1 MTKHELLSAVPFF
14 STLDADA
21 VAELASQMR
30 LRKVRRGERIFSQ
43 GDPGDSL
50 FLVASGRIKLFI
62 EDAEGDQLTI
72 LFCGPGNCF
81 GEMALLDGNARSA
94 TAEALERAEVW
105 VVTRRSFLDLVRNSP
120 EISIEVIVFLCS
132 KLRTNLARMEEFI
145 FLDTYDRVG
154 RQLVRMATRDDSGNC
169 TVKITQEE
177 LARLVGNSREQVNRV
192 LADLSSLGHISIGR
206 GQVNLDHFDAL
217 QRMFTESDG
226 Y

>member
-1 MTKHELLSAVPFF
+1 MTKNELLSGVPFF
-14 STLDADA
+14 SSLGADA
-21 VAELASQMR
+21 VTELASQMR
-30 LRKVRRGERIFSQ
+30 LRKVRRGDRIFSQ

-50 FLVASGRIKLFI
+50 FLVASGRIKIFI
-62 EDAEGDQLTI
+62 EDAEGEQLTI

-81 GEMALLDGNARSA
+81 GEMALLDGKARSA
-94 TAEALERAEVW
+94 TAEALEQTEVW

-154 RQLVRMATRDDSGNC
+154 RQLLRIATRDDSGTY

-177 LARLVGNSREQVNRV
+177 LARVVGNSREQVNRV
-192 LADLSSLGHISIGR
+192 LADLASLGHVSVSR
-206 GQVNLDHFDAL
+206 GQISLTRFDAL
-217 QRMFTESDG
+217 RQMFLEGDG
-226 Y
+226 H

>member
-1 MTKHELLSAVPFF
+1 MTKNELLSGVPFF
-14 STLDADA
+14 SSLGADA
-21 VAELASQMR
+21 VTELASQMR
-30 LRKVRRGERIFSQ
+30 LRKVRRGDRIFSQ

-50 FLVASGRIKLFI
+50 FLVASGRIKIFI
-62 EDAEGDQLTI
+62 EDAEGEQLTI

-81 GEMALLDGNARSA
+81 GEMALLDGKARSA
-94 TAEALERAEVW
+94 TAEALEQTEVW

-154 RQLVRMATRDDSGNC
+154 RQLLRIATKDDSGTY

-177 LARLVGNSREQVNRV
+177 LARVVGNSREQVNRV
-192 LADLSSLGHISIGR
+192 LADLASLGHVSVSR
-206 GQVNLDHFDAL
+206 GQISLTRFDAL
-217 QRMFTESDG
+217 RQMFPEGDG
-226 Y
+226 H

>member
-1 MTKHELLSAVPFF
+1 MTKNELLSGVPFF
-14 STLDADA
+14 SSLGADA
-21 VAELASQMR
+21 VTELASQMR
-30 LRKVRRGERIFSQ
+30 LRKVRRGDRIFSQ

-50 FLVASGRIKLFI
+50 FLVASGRIKIFI
-62 EDAEGDQLTI
+62 EDAEGEQLTI

-81 GEMALLDGNARSA
+81 GEMALLDGKARSA
-94 TAEALERAEVW
+94 TAEALEQTEVW

-154 RQLVRMATRDDSGNC
+154 RQLLRIATRDDSGTY

-177 LARLVGNSREQVNRV
+177 LARVVGNSREQVNRV
-192 LADLSSLGHISIGR
+192 LADLASLGHVSVSR
-206 GQVNLDHFDAL
+206 GQISLTRFDAL
-217 QRMFTESDG
+217 RQMFPEGDG
-226 Y
+226 H